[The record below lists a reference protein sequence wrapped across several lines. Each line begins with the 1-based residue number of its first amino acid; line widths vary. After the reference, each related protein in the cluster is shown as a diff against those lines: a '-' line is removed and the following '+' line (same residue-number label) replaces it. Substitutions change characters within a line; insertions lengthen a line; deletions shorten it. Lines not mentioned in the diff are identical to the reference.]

1 MKNGGRE
8 KERFKKERTE
18 GPKKKK
24 EEERKESKGKK
35 CPEPR
40 IPCFVIYA

>member
-1 MKNGGRE
+1 ME
-8 KERFKKERTE
+8 ERKKKGFKKERIE
-18 GPKKKK
+18 GQKEKK
-24 EEERKESKGKK
+24 EEERKEKKGKK